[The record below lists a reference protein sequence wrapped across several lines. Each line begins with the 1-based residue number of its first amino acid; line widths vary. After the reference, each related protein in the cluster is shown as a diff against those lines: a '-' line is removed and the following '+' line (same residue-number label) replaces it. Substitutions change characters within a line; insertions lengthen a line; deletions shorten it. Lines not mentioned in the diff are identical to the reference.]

1 MSAWRPSRGLSATL
15 VTRHLATPSEGCLTA
30 AARNTTLRVPTR
42 MARYDTAKE
51 TGTSSRPFDTASR
64 CRIHHSTDSE
74 HRIHNSQAAAC
85 DLAHAGTAQ
94 RSSSRQSTNMSP
106 VTNCTCF
113 EHNED
118 HVIHTQVAVCD
129 YLRRH
134 DYRVDQRCHT
144 MKQGVDIIATHDVRR
159 HCLHNES
166 NNLLGQLPPGT

>member
-74 HRIHNSQAAAC
+74 HRIHQFP
-85 DLAHAGTAQ
+85 
-94 RSSSRQSTNMSP
+94 SSS
-106 VTNCTCF
+106 V
-113 EHNED
+113 
-118 HVIHTQVAVCD
+118 
-129 YLRRH
+129 
-134 DYRVDQRCHT
+134 
-144 MKQGVDIIATHDVRR
+144 
-159 HCLHNES
+159 
-166 NNLLGQLPPGT
+166 

>member
-1 MSAWRPSRGLSATL
+1 
-15 VTRHLATPSEGCLTA
+15 
-30 AARNTTLRVPTR
+30 
-42 MARYDTAKE
+42 
-51 TGTSSRPFDTASR
+51 
-64 CRIHHSTDSE
+64 
-74 HRIHNSQAAAC
+74 
-85 DLAHAGTAQ
+85 
-94 RSSSRQSTNMSP
+94 MSP